1 MNQNYFVMKNIKF
14 LIPIAL
20 LSIFS
25 CAERNTNIGRNVV
38 VNPHY
43 AKVNFPQ
50 NNEVKN
56 INYLSRLET
65 PSEFFYISPN
75 ADTTI
80 YGEKGTR
87 ITIHAGCI
95 TYKNG
100 DEVKRLIEIELKE
113 LFSKA
118 DLVLTNKPT
127 VANRQM
133 LVSAGSL
140 YINARAE
147 EQDLAIICPD
157 GITVSIPR
165 NMENSSMDL
174 FLGQITKR
182 GNVNWVKDSSLT
194 EINMNAAETPNYEEE
209 YYENP
214 GGMWYNPETNYESD
228 YVSTY
233 LFTTGKFGW
242 INCDRFYE
250 DPKEKV
256 NMVVKLKETLPL
268 PYKTNMY
275 LVFKNIN
282 SVMQLYTA
290 DNEVYESTD
299 LPKGEE
305 VYLVTVSANEGR
317 NFFSIESLV
326 VEDKMIIPV
335 AVLKETSKDEI
346 KKRLEELN

>member
-1 MNQNYFVMKNIKF
+1 MKNIKF
-14 LIPIAL
+14 FIPIIL
-20 LSIFS
+20 ITIFS
-25 CAERNTNIGRNVV
+25 CAERNTNIGRKVV
-38 VNPHY
+38 VKPHY
-43 AKVNFPQ
+43 AKVNLPEK
-50 NNEVKN
+50 NEIKN
-56 INYLSRLET
+56 IDYLSRLET
-65 PSEFFYISPN
+65 PSEYFYIFPN
-75 ADTTI
+75 SDTTI
-80 YGEKGTR
+80 YGEKGTQ

-95 TYKNG
+95 TYK
-100 DEVKRLIEIELKE
+100 DDSEVKGVIEVELKE

-133 LVSAGSL
+133 LISAGSL

-165 NMENSSMDL
+165 NMDNGEMDL

-194 EINMNAAETPNYEEE
+194 ELSMNAAQDPNYEEVS
-209 YYENP
+209 YENP
-214 GGMWYNPETNYESD
+214 ESIWYNPEMLYSNGDNVYEED
-228 YVSTY
+228 YISTY

-242 INCDRFYE
+242 INCDRFYD
-250 DPKEKV
+250 DPGEKV

-275 LVFKNIN
+275 VVFKNIN

-290 DNEVYESTD
+290 DNEIYESTD

-326 VEDKMIIPV
+326 VEDKMIMPV
-335 AVLKETSKDEI
+335 VPLKETTKDEI